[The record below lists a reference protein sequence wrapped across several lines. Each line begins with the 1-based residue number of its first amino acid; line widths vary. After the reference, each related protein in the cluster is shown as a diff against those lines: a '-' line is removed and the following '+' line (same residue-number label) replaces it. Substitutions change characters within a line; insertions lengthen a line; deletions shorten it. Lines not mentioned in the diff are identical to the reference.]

1 MSITLY
7 RFRPFNQHT
16 ITELLT
22 EKLHFSHPNTWNDP
36 FEDDS
41 DVIYLNRYACFTENT
56 NDGEK
61 DALQNILMWSHYAD
75 SHKGICIEY
84 EHDTDYT
91 MLASGYRMQ
100 YQQQKSMDAC
110 KNICWKYEN
119 EYRIVAYYQSLNFQ
133 GVNASYRSIGLKIK
147 AIYCGVKFEESQ
159 LETLKVIKGSRDF
172 AIFTGTVENYASIKF
187 EKIQES
193 HNTTS

>member
-1 MSITLY
+1 
-7 RFRPFNQHT
+7 
-16 ITELLT
+16 
-22 EKLHFSHPNTWNDP
+22 
-36 FEDDS
+36 
-41 DVIYLNRYACFTENT
+41 
-56 NDGEK
+56 
-61 DALQNILMWSHYAD
+61 MWSHYAD

-100 YQQQKSMDAC
+100 YQQQSMDY

-133 GVNASYRSIGLKIK
+133 GVNISYRSIGLKIK

-159 LETLKVIKGSRDF
+159 IETLKLIKGKRDF

-193 HNTTS
+193 HDSLTF